1 MRLNAFVVLPVVTA
15 LLIATAATVVA
26 DPAGADE
33 KLPTVLVT
41 TLFRNKAHVLPY
53 FFSFLH
59 ALDYPKDRI
68 ALW

>member
-1 MRLNAFVVLPVVTA
+1 MRPNACVVLPLVTA
-15 LLIATAATVVA
+15 LLIATAAA

-33 KLPTVLVT
+33 KLPTVLVA